1 MRQSCPKIQFGR
13 TKYCG
18 FFRVK
23 IQNWTPKMF
32 SNKTNFW
39 TQKVIL
45 EQCVASPKPKVLFK
59 KYVNDRG
66 NRGKKSHMSYA
77 LKNVREKCIWSIS
90 QNTLRFIYMVIIAS
104 FLCGACLRH
113 NWCTTLQHI
122 FFCFFCVGF
131 HFFFASKAGAAGA
144 FILLPTDL
152 FAKKRTPKKAAKTNA
167 PKITPIDLGWKK
179 IPKLS

>member
-1 MRQSCPKIQFGR
+1 MERRSASSRMENSVWGLFLPRLSSNIDAFSPHHTVLNKTIMSKNSILDEPNTAVFC
-13 TKYCG
+13 
-18 FFRVK
+18 VK
-23 IQNWTPKMF
+23 IHNWTPKMF

-104 FLCGACLRH
+104 FLCGALPASQLMHHPTTYFFLLLLCWLSLLLCL
-113 NWCTTLQHI
+113 
-122 FFCFFCVGF
+122 
-131 HFFFASKAGAAGA
+131 
-144 FILLPTDL
+144 
-152 FAKKRTPKKAAKTNA
+152 
-167 PKITPIDLGWKK
+167 
-179 IPKLS
+179 